1 MPSATPEVP
10 TDPVL
15 AAEQEHV
22 TGLYARLDAARELA
36 VTRRQQ
42 AISAPLVDNAQAMG
56 EKEAAVRFHG
66 TRIVQLDAAEA
77 GLVLGRLDRESTPQP
92 LYVGR
97 TGLPADDAG
106 GDPALVRYYFGNR
119 ETLLLEVAKQIGEEA
134 HQSPPEQG
142 DPVTLLTDFIHATF
156 RFTRSARNM
165 QRLMIDELDSTSSP
179 EMRDN
184 VRKWNRGPVDYYAGL
199 KDLDEQHDLADFDP
213 LFLHL
218 AIVGISDFFVSGSPL
233 VKLLVPEGTDMEE
246 LGQQYEAFVE
256 KLLLDGLRKR

>member
-1 MPSATPEVP
+1 VNKPSSNIPDFKNIFSSFPLVP
-10 TDPVL
+10 GAAIGLARGMAGKSTDSRRSKGRPTASV
-15 AAEQEHV
+15 EGV
-22 TGLYARLDAARELA
+22 GRDGLIAAARQLLQELPPSQ
-36 VTRRQQ
+36 VTASAIARR
-42 AISAPLVDNAQAMG
+42 
-56 EKEAAVRFHG
+56 
-66 TRIVQLDAAEA
+66 
-77 GLVLGRLDRESTPQP
+77 
-92 LYVGR
+92 
-97 TGLPADDAG
+97 AG

-199 KDLDEQHDLADFDP
+199 KELDERQDLADFDP

-218 AIVGISDFFVSGSPL
+218 AIVGISDFFASGSPL

>member
-1 MPSATPEVP
+1 MAEKRTDNRRSKGRP
-10 TDPVL
+10 T
-15 AAEQEHV
+15 AAVEGV
-22 TGLYARLDAARELA
+22 GRDGLIAAARQLLQELPPA
-36 VTRRQQ
+36 QVTAS
-42 AISAPLVDNAQAMG
+42 AIA
-56 EKEAAVRFHG
+56 RH
-66 TRIVQLDAAEA
+66 
-77 GLVLGRLDRESTPQP
+77 
-92 LYVGR
+92 
-97 TGLPADDAG
+97 AG

-119 ETLLLEVAKQIGEEA
+119 EALLLEVAKQIGEEA

-142 DPVTLLTDFIHATF
+142 DPVMLLTDFIHATF

-199 KDLDEQHDLADFDP
+199 KDLDEQRDLADFDP

-233 VKLLVPEGTDMEE
+233 VKLLVPEGTDMDE
-246 LGQQYEAFVE
+246 LGKQYEAFVE